1 MRALSLDFRR
11 QSRPGWIGRAMLIAG
26 AAGAAVLAGQ
36 YIQMV
41 DEVAQAEAGIRER
54 GVATRKKPVL
64 SIDAGDTQKV
74 ALEVKRAREILLQLS
89 MPWNELFASVESV
102 DAPDVALLSIE
113 SDIDKQRVKIS
124 AEAKNLGAMLD
135 YLRALE
141 GRPTFADV
149 FLQSHQIQQQ
159 DPQRPV
165 RFVLTAMWR
174 VSK

>member
-26 AAGAAVLAGQ
+26 AVGAVVLAGQ

-41 DEVAQAEAGIRER
+41 DEVAQAEVGIRER
-54 GVATRKKPVL
+54 GVATRKKPVF
-64 SIDAGDTQKV
+64 SSAAGDTQKV
-74 ALEVKRAREILLQLS
+74 ALEVTRAREILFQLS
-89 MPWNELFASVESV
+89 MPWNELFASVEAV
-102 DAPDVALLSIE
+102 DAKDVALLSIE

-124 AEAKNLGAMLD
+124 AEAKDLDAMLD

-141 GRPTFADV
+141 GRPIFADV

-165 RFVLTAMWR
+165 RFLLTATWR